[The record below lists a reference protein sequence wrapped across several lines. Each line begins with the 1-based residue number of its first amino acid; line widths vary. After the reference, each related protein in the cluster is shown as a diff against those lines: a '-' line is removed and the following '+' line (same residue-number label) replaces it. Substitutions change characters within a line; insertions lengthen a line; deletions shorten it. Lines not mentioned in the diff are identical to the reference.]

1 MSDRIIEII
10 NHLKSLTLLE
20 AAELVSH
27 IEECFGVNV
36 TNRQPFQGSLCIEP
50 PTFVVVLEEVP
61 VDNKISVIKTLRILK
76 DLASWEAKEFL
87 KSLPQVVETT
97 NSISFAEDIQRQ
109 FEAAGAK
116 ASVQRMF

>member
-1 MSDRIIEII
+1 MSDRTLEIL
-10 NHLKSLTLLE
+10 NQLKSLTLLE

-36 TNRQPFQGSLCIEP
+36 TNRQPFQGSLCLEP
-50 PTFVVVLEEVP
+50 PTFDVVLEEVP
-61 VDNKISVIKTLRILK
+61 VDKKISVIKTLCILK
-76 DLASWEAKEFL
+76 DFALWEAKEFL

-97 NSISFAEDIQRQ
+97 DYISVAEDIQRQ

-116 ASVQRMF
+116 APVQRLF